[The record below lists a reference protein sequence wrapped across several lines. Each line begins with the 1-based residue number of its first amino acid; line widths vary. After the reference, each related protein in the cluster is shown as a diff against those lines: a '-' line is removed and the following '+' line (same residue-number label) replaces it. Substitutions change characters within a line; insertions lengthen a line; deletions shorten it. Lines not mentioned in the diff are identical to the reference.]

1 MKGRYVFESA
11 DSYAHMCTHAVML
24 VDSDGHMCTQ
34 AVVLADS
41 DDVTCTRTLWYLL
54 TQIFLFI
61 NELLQKQK

>member
-1 MKGRYVFESA
+1 
-11 DSYAHMCTHAVML
+11 ML